1 MHPVVTRVR
10 QTEPMP
16 LYRYS
21 TSKIE
26 PLVRTTLAAEHIRE
40 RDDLQRLLIERMSI
54 ISGDLLVIAEEYN
67 LFKDSRRRIDIL
79 AIDRT
84 GTLVVIELKRTE
96 DGGHMELQAL
106 RYAAMVSTV
115 TLDHLVETL
124 ADFRSLPVAEA
135 RNTILNWL
143 DEPVEELPNHVRI
156 ILVAADFSTEVT
168 STVLWLNENYSTDI
182 SCFRLV
188 AYRLEKDV
196 LLDVQQI
203 IPLPEA
209 KDFQIQQR
217 QKGAAV
223 TAGISAGRDFTR
235 YSLQLAGTSF
245 PNLSKQ
251 AAVKLALQKLHGAGV
266 DLQELQSVTQP
277 GRWLPVQPEPHES
290 VEAAFIRKYP
300 SRTPAHLWFDLDII
314 EDGITWVTPRFG
326 GTSTEPMLDGL
337 AKVAG
342 SHASLTWSRFESGT
356 AVPN

>member
-1 MHPVVTRVR
+1 
-10 QTEPMP
+10 MP

-54 ISGDLLVIAEEYN
+54 ISDDLLVIAEEYN

-84 GTLVVIELKRTE
+84 GTLVVMELKRTE

-115 TLDHLVETL
+115 TLDHLVQTL
-124 ADFRSLPVAEA
+124 ADSRNIPVTEA
-135 RNTILNWL
+135 RDTILNWL
-143 DEPVEELPNHVRI
+143 DEPIEELPNHVRI
-156 ILVAADFSTEVT
+156 VLVAADFSTEIT

-188 AYRLEKDV
+188 AYRLDKDV

-235 YSLQLAGTSF
+235 YNLQLTGLIF

-251 AAVKLALQKLHGAGV
+251 AAVKLALQKLWGAGV
-266 DLQELQSVTQP
+266 PLEELQSVTQP
-277 GRWLPVQPEPHES
+277 GRWLAVQPSPNES
-290 VEAAFIRKYP
+290 VEAAFIREHP
-300 SRTPAHLWFDLDII
+300 ARTPSHLWFDLDII

-326 GTSTEPMLDGL
+326 GTSTEAMLDGL

-342 SHASLTWSRFESGT
+342 AHASLSWSRFESDVT
-356 AVPN
+356 VPN